1 MKTDESVDSSEQQ
14 LRTLSLLVG
23 SLLLGMVSFV
33 VMAVVMGPS
42 GAGMI
47 GGGGGS
53 GTGGGASGG
62 SGPGSQQLTILF
74 WVAVGVMS
82 VGCFGAFGAFGKVAQ
97 GQAKAKWDA
106 REDDA
111 SGRAAVVQVLFVS
124 TIIRAAFA
132 ESPGIFAGTII
143 LIGGG
148 LSPLAVAAVS
158 VLLLVSLLPV
168 RSRLM
173 RLEEAATGMRWV
185 GVRGDGV

>member
-1 MKTDESVDSSEQQ
+1 MKIDGNMDSTDQQ
-14 LRTLSLLVG
+14 LRTLSILVG

-33 VMAVVMGPS
+33 VMAMVMGPS

-47 GGGGGS
+47 GGGSGGGVGGGGGGGS
-53 GTGGGASGG
+53 GGG
-62 SGPGSQQLTILF
+62 SGPGGQQLTMIF
-74 WVAVGVMS
+74 WVAVGTMS
-82 VGCFGAFGAFGKVAQ
+82 VGCFGAFGAFSKVAQ
-97 GQAKAKWDA
+97 GQAKAKWDT

-148 LSPLAVAAVS
+148 LYPLAVAAVS

-173 RLEEAATGMRWV
+173 RLEEAATGMRAV
-185 GVRGDGV
+185 M